1 MSTPPPFAFAETAPD
16 PRLAPWVSRYWEFQ
30 VHAGAP
36 PVHRVPPDGCTSLL
50 VARGPGRVP
59 VLIGTGPW
67 LEPLAVPVSPGDRF
81 VGVRLQ
87 PGAAGEFLGRPPAE
101 LCNRAG
107 PAFSLFGHPSHQ
119 LAATLAATPT
129 LDTAA
134 AVMNAAFL
142 AAMPDL
148 HAPDPM
154 PRVVVEEL
162 IAARGKVRIAAIAER
177 LSVSPRTMLRRFRTA
192 TGIAPKEYARVVRFR
207 LAAMELLNDGARLSE
222 VAASGGYADQPHLTR
237 EWARLLGIT
246 PRQLAEV
253 VQLTAHQ
260 NIAP

>member
-1 MSTPPPFAFAETAPD
+1 MSTSPPFAFAEAAPN

-30 VHAGAP
+30 VHDGAP

-50 VARGPGRVP
+50 VARGPGRAA
-59 VLIGTGPW
+59 VLIATGPW
-67 LEPLAVPVSPGDRF
+67 LEPLAVPVYPGDRF

-87 PGAAGEFLGRPPAE
+87 PGAAGEFMSRPSAE

-107 PAFSLFGHPSHQ
+107 PALSLFGQSSHQ
-119 LAATLAATPT
+119 LAAALAATPT
-129 LDTAA
+129 LAAAA

-142 AAMPDL
+142 AAIPGL
-148 HAPDPM
+148 PAPDPL
-154 PRVVVEEL
+154 PRMVVEEL
-162 IAARGKVRIAAIAER
+162 IAARSTVRIAAIAQR
-177 LSVSPRTMLRRFRTA
+177 LSVSPRTMLRRFRAA
-192 TGIAPKEYARVVRFR
+192 TGITPKEYARVVRFR
-207 LAAMELLNDGARLSE
+207 LAAMALLNDGARLSE

-246 PRQLAEV
+246 PRQLALV

-260 NIAP
+260 NIEP